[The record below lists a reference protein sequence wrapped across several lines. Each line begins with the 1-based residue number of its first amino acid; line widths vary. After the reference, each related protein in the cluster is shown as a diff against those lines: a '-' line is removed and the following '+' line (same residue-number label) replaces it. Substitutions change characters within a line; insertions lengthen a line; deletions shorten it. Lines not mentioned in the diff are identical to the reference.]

1 MKQLLLLGFLFLS
14 FSMYAQSIVRGPYIQ
29 QINTNSVIIKWKT
42 NQNTSSGIFYGTDST
57 NLDQSE
63 ISPVTT
69 SDHELLITGLSPD
82 TKYYYEVGNQFGS
95 LVSHSYESTYF
106 QTSPNAGDGSVTR
119 FWVLGDAGTA
129 NTNQEAVRDAYYGYV
144 QGKHTD
150 GILMLG
156 DNAYDSGT
164 DAEYQAAVFDMY
176 AEKLRSASL
185 WSCVG
190 NHEVGFFEGGAS
202 NSSTQSGPYYD
213 AFTFPVNAEVG
224 GMASGTESYYSFDYD
239 NIHFVV
245 LNSADEDLGTG
256 DLMYSWA
263 ESDLS
268 QTTKDWIVMIWH
280 HPPYTK
286 GSHDS
291 DNPFP
296 WIDGQLVDMREN
308 YLPLVEQYGVD
319 LVMCGHSH
327 SYERSFLLKGHF
339 DDSGTFNLATHAL
352 DSGSGDPLTS
362 CAYEKTTQG
371 ANAGHGTV
379 YVTAGSSGKTSGGD
393 LDHPAM
399 YTSLNELGSCV
410 VEVRGKRMDVIFLR
424 ENGQVDDRYAIV
436 KDDYITIECPEDT
449 TVFISAPTT
458 DYNYVYPAPTPFGL
472 CASGTTVAQTDAS
485 GLTSGS
491 NFPIGSTNQEYTAT
505 YGANQATCSWD
516 ITVVSNVGVFENLA
530 DHVKVYPTPSKGNLN
545 IDGLSNGKQYTF
557 YVFDLSGKKVFQI
570 DQVFTDNFQLNLALL
585 EKGEY
590 ILKIVDTDFKAI
602 EKKIQIL
609 K

>member
-1 MKQLLLLGFLFLS
+1 MKNSLLLFVLVASLFS
-14 FSMYAQSIVRGPYIQ
+14 QAQNIIRGPYIQ

-42 NQNTSSGIFYGTDST
+42 DQNTSSKVSFGVDST
-57 NLDQSE
+57 NLNLSE
-63 ISPVTT
+63 LSPVTT
-69 SDHELLITGLSPD
+69 QDHELTITGLNPD
-82 TKYYYEVGNQFGS
+82 TKYYYEVGNQFGP
-95 LVSHSYESTYF
+95 LASHSFQSTYF
-106 QTSPNAGDGSVTR
+106 QTAPSSPDGSVTR

-129 NTNQEAVRDAYYGYV
+129 NTNQEAVRDAYYGYIGN
-144 QGKHTD
+144 QHTD

-176 AEKLRSASL
+176 TEKLRSASL

-213 AFTFPVNAEVG
+213 AFTFPTNAEVG
-224 GMASGTESYYSFDYD
+224 GVASGTESYYSFDYD
-239 NIHFVV
+239 NIHFIV
-245 LNSADEDLGTG
+245 LNSADEDLGVG
-256 DLMYSWA
+256 EVMYNWA
-263 ESDLS
+263 QSDLS

-308 YLPLVEQYGVD
+308 YLPLLEQYGVD

-327 SYERSFLLKGHF
+327 SYERSFLLRGHH
-339 DDSGTFNLATHAL
+339 DDSGTFNISTHAV
-352 DSGSGDPLTS
+352 DSGSGDPITS
-362 CAYEKTTQG
+362 CAYQKTTSG
-371 ANAGHGTV
+371 ATAGHGTV

-410 VEVRGKRMDVIFLR
+410 VEIRGKRMDVVFIK
-424 ENGQVDDRYAIV
+424 ETGQVIDRYAIV

-449 TVFISAPTT
+449 TIYVAAPAT
-458 DYNYVYPAPTPFGL
+458 DAVHSYAAPTPYGL
-472 CASGTTVAQTDAS
+472 CAGGTTVAQTDAT
-485 GLTSGS
+485 GLSSGS
-491 NFPIGSTNQEYTAT
+491 NFPIGTTSLEYTAS
-505 YGANQATCSWD
+505 YGANQATCTFD
-516 ITVVSNVGVFENLA
+516 ITVVSNVSLEEFIQDQLV
-530 DHVKVYPTPSKGNLN
+530 VYPTPTSGVLN
-545 IDGLSNGKQYTF
+545 IKGLELGKSYNFRIYDMTGKMVYLNEAVFTETF
-557 YVFDLSGKKVFQI
+557 HLDLS
-570 DQVFTDNFQLNLALL
+570 LL
-585 EKGEY
+585 ENGTY
-590 ILKIVDTDFKAI
+590 LVKIIDPDFRSV
-602 EKKIQIL
+602 ETKIQIQ